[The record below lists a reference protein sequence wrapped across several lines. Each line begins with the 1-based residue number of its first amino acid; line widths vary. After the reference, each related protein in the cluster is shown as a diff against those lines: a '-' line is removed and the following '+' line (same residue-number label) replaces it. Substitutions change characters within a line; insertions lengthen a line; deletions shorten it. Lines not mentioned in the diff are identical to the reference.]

1 MLAAAPIRHVAPT
14 VGRPFLR
21 PSLRGLRGLG
31 GQPIADAPPTVVRPF
46 HGPADTVREMI
57 KAIVGPRGEQSTLVR
72 SLKDHIIRDIQ
83 PKDYLSEILAVR
95 FFVHEKVKYSNDAL
109 GVEQVSD
116 PERSADQIVKFGKA
130 VEDCDGIAT
139 LMAALC
145 RQLGREVEIVI
156 VGFGRPGSYS
166 HVFIRVKEPKSGTWI
181 VLDPV
186 AGTDEA
192 SMLRRVTTYQIWK
205 LP

>member
-1 MLAAAPIRHVAPT
+1 MTRLLSR
-14 VGRPFLR
+14 RPFLQ
-21 PSLRGLRGLG
+21 GLG
-31 GQPIADAPPTVVRPF
+31 TLPIADAPPTTVRPF
-46 HGPADTVREMI
+46 HGPEDTVRTMI
-57 KAIVGPRGEQSTLVR
+57 AAIVGPRGEQSTLVR
-72 SLKDHIIRDIQ
+72 SVKDHIIRGVQ
-83 PKDYLSEILAVR
+83 PKDYLSEIQAVR
-95 FFVHEKVKYSNDAL
+95 NFVHEKCKYSNDAL
-109 GVEQVSD
+109 GVEQVQD
-116 PERSADQIVKFGKA
+116 PERLCDQIIKYGTVVG
-130 VEDCDGIAT
+130 DCDDITT
-139 LMAALC
+139 LMACLC

-166 HVFIRVKEPKSGTWI
+166 HVFCRVKEPKSGKWI